1 MQDNTTQN
9 RTNPFFVPYNTPH
22 DTVPFERIRLEDYE
36 PAFMEGIRRDDEATD
51 KIVNDPAEPTF
62 ENTIAR
68 VDTDKGEHYYD
79 LLSRVSNVFSCMMSA
94 ETCDEMEEIAQK
106 MSPILTKHAN
116 DITLNKKLFER
127 IKFVHDHPNRE
138 LTPEEK
144 MLLDTSYD
152 GFVRSGALLDEEGKE
167 KLRKLTEEASM
178 LTLQF
183 SQNLLKENKTFTLHI
198 TDEAQ
203 LDGLP
208 ETAKAAAAHTAKEQ
222 EKEGWIFTLD
232 YPSYSPFMTYSTQRK
247 LRKQMYMARN
257 TVCTHDNE
265 QNNLEICKRLVN
277 LRRELAQLLG
287 FETYA
292 DYVLR
297 HRMASNTEHVYK
309 LLNDLI
315 EAYKPTAEKEVEEV
329 EALAKK
335 LEGKDFEMKPWD
347 FGFYSHK
354 LQMEKYNLDAEMLR
368 PYFQLDKVI
377 DGVFGLANKL
387 YGITF
392 KENKEIPVYHPDVK
406 AYEVFDK
413 DGSYLAVFY
422 ADFFPRK
429 GKQGGAW
436 MTEFQGQWI
445 DHKGNNIRPHVSVV
459 MNFTKPTEEK
469 PALLTL
475 GEVETF
481 LHEFGHSLHGMFA
494 NTRFESLSGTNVW
507 WDFVELPSQF
517 MENYAIEKDFLRT
530 FAFHYQ
536 TGEPLPDELI
546 ERIMK
551 SRNFMAAY
559 GCLRQV
565 SFGLLDMAYYTQ
577 KKEFTADIMP
587 YEKEAW
593 KKAMILPQLQ
603 ETCMTVQ
610 FSHIM
615 AGGYAA
621 GYYSYKWAEVL
632 DADAFSVFKKNG
644 IFDQKTAQSF
654 RDNVLSKGG
663 TEHPMVL
670 YKRFRGQEPTIDALL
685 ERNEI
690 KVQHKDKRMAN
701 ELSKQTKLDLRYLRM
716 ARIWAENSYCKRRQ
730 VGALVV
736 KDKMIISDGYN
747 GTPSGFENVCEDNN
761 VTKPYVLHA
770 EANAITKLARSSN
783 NSEGSTLYVTASP
796 CIECAKLIIQ
806 SGIKR
811 VVYAEKYRLDDGIK
825 LMQRAGI
832 KVEYLNPDEK
842 TSSVED

>member
-1 MQDNTTQN
+1 MLQENKTEN
-9 RTNPFFVPYNTPH
+9 RINPFFLPYNTPH
-22 DTVPFERIRLEDYE
+22 DTVPFDRIKLEDYE
-36 PAFMEGIRRDDEATD
+36 EAFMEGIRRDDEATD

-62 ENTIAR
+62 ENTLAR
-68 VDTDKGEHYYD
+68 VDTEKGEHYYD

-94 ETCDEMEEIAQK
+94 ETSDEMEALAQK

-138 LTPEEK
+138 LNAEEQ
-144 MLLDTSYD
+144 MLLETSYD
-152 GFVRSGALLDEEGKE
+152 GFVRSGALLDDEGKE
-167 KLRKLTEEASM
+167 HLRKLTEEASM

-183 SQNLLKENKTFTLHI
+183 SQNLLKENKAFQLHI
-198 TDEAQ
+198 TNEAQ

-208 ETAKAAAAHTAKEQ
+208 ETAIEAAKQNAKEQ
-222 EKEGWIFTLD
+222 DKEGWIFTLD
-232 YPSYSPFMTYSTQRK
+232 YPSYSPFMTYSTQRS

-257 TVCTHDNE
+257 TECIHDNDA
-265 QNNLEICKRLVN
+265 NNLDICKRLIN

-287 FETYA
+287 FENYA
-292 DYVLR
+292 DYVLK
-297 HRMASNTEHVYK
+297 HRMASSTSNVYK

-315 EAYKPTAEKEVEEV
+315 EAYKPTAEKEVAEIT
-329 EALAKK
+329 ALAKRM
-335 LEGKDFEMKPWD
+335 EGEDFEMMPWD

-368 PYFQLDKVI
+368 PYLQLDKVI
-377 DGVFGLANKL
+377 KGVFGLAGKL
-387 YGITF
+387 YGIRF
-392 KENKEIPVYHPDVK
+392 EENTEIPVYHPDVK

-413 DGSYLAVFY
+413 DGSFLAVFY

-445 DHKGNNIRPHVSVV
+445 DHQGRNIRPHVSVV
-459 MNFTKPTEEK
+459 MNFTKPTAEK

-517 MENYAIEKDFLRT
+517 MENYAVEKDFLRT

-546 ERIMK
+546 ERIVK

-565 SFGLLDMAYYTQ
+565 SFGLLDMAYYT
-577 KKEFTADIMP
+577 
-587 YEKEAW
+587 
-593 KKAMILPQLQ
+593 KKAPFNEDIIPFEKKAWEKAMVTPQLPD
-603 ETCMTVQ
+603 TCMTVQ
-610 FSHIM
+610 FSPIM

-632 DADAFSVFKKNG
+632 DADAFSMFKKNG
-644 IFDQKTAQSF
+644 IFDQHTAQSF
-654 RDNVLSKGG
+654 RDNILSKGG
-663 TEHPMVL
+663 TEHPMTL
-670 YKRFRGQEPTIDALL
+670 YKRFRGQEPTIEALL
-685 ERNEI
+685 QRNEI
-690 KVQHKDKRMAN
+690 KPH
-701 ELSKQTKLDLRYLRM
+701 
-716 ARIWAENSYCKRRQ
+716 
-730 VGALVV
+730 
-736 KDKMIISDGYN
+736 
-747 GTPSGFENVCEDNN
+747 
-761 VTKPYVLHA
+761 
-770 EANAITKLARSSN
+770 
-783 NSEGSTLYVTASP
+783 TAS
-796 CIECAKLIIQ
+796 
-806 SGIKR
+806 
-811 VVYAEKYRLDDGIK
+811 
-825 LMQRAGI
+825 
-832 KVEYLNPDEK
+832 
-842 TSSVED
+842 

>member
-1 MQDNTTQN
+1 MLDEKNIEK
-9 RTNPFFVPYNTPH
+9 RINPFFEPYQTPH
-22 DTVPFERIRLEDYE
+22 DTVPFTRIRLEDYE
-36 PAFMEGIRRDDEATD
+36 EAFMEGIRRDDEATD
-51 KIVNDPAEPTF
+51 KLVNDPAEPTF

-94 ETCDEMEEIAQK
+94 ETCDELEALAQK

-116 DITLNKKLFER
+116 DITLNKRLFER

-138 LTPEEK
+138 LTAEEQ

-152 GFVRSGALLDEEGKE
+152 GFVRSGALLDEAGKE

-183 SQNLLKENKTFTLHI
+183 SQNLLKENKAYTLHI
-198 TDEAQ
+198 TDKAQ

-208 ETAKAAAAHTAKEQ
+208 GTAIAAAAQNAKEKEQ
-222 EKEGWIFTLD
+222 EGWVFTLD
-232 YPSYSPFMTYSTQRK
+232 YPSYSPFMTYSTQRE
-247 LRKQMYMARN
+247 LRKEMYMARN
-257 TVCTHDNE
+257 TECIHDNDS
-265 QNNLEICKRLVN
+265 NNLEICKRLVN

-287 FETYA
+287 FDTYA
-292 DYVLR
+292 DYVLK
-297 HRMASNTEHVYK
+297 HRMATNIDNVYQ

-315 EAYKPTAEKEVEEV
+315 AAYKPTAVKEVAEI

-335 LEGKDFEMKPWD
+335 LEGNDFDIKPWD
-347 FGFYSHK
+347 FSYYSHK
-354 LQMEKYNLDAEMLR
+354 LQMEKFNLDAEMLR
-368 PYFQLDKVI
+368 PYFQLGKVI

-392 KENKEIPVYHPDVK
+392 KENKDIPVYHPDVK

-445 DHKGNNIRPHVSVV
+445 DHKGNNVRPHVSVV

-517 MENYAIEKDFLRT
+517 MENYAVEKDFLRT
-530 FAFHYQ
+530 FAFHFQ

-546 ERIMK
+546 ERIVK

-559 GCLRQV
+559 ACLRQV
-565 SFGLLDMAYYTQ
+565 SFGLLDMAYYT
-577 KKEFTADIMP
+577 KKDEFTDDIIP
-587 YEKEAW
+587 FE
-593 KKAMILPQLQ
+593 KKAWEKAIVMPQLPN
-603 ETCMTVQ
+603 TCMTVQ

-644 IFDQKTAQSF
+644 IFDQATAQSF
-654 RDNVLSKGG
+654 RDNILSKGG
-663 TEHPMVL
+663 TEHPMTL

-685 ERNEI
+685 ERNEVI
-690 KVQHKDKRMAN
+690 PMDD
-701 ELSKQTKLDLRYLRM
+701 KQTKLDLRYLRM

-747 GTPSGFENVCEDNN
+747 GTPSGFENVCEEND

-783 NSEGSTLYVTASP
+783 NSDGSTLYVTASP

-806 SGIKR
+806 AGIKR
-811 VVYAEKYRLDDGIK
+811 VVYAEKYRLNEGIE
-825 LMQRAGI
+825 LLERAGI
-832 KVEYLNPDEK
+832 KVEYLNPDERNLNVSK
-842 TSSVED
+842 HE